1 MARSTTP
8 AARWMTF
15 HGHAERRP
23 LRMTASVSVGRLP
36 EGWSKPARAYR
47 ARTWIGIVGLL
58 LLAPFI
64 ALVAAGM
71 IRAVGVTVAYDWI
84 AHNSVAILAVT
95 VSLFLGIP
103 IALVSSACR
112 ITRLGVRREAG
123 RLEGLMALELAPL
136 HLIVVG
142 LALLS
147 GGFFLGHL
155 AADAYGCMNGI
166 TSAC

>member
-1 MARSTTP
+1 
-8 AARWMTF
+8 
-15 HGHAERRP
+15 
-23 LRMTASVSVGRLP
+23 MTASVFVGQLP

-47 ARTWIGIVGLL
+47 ARTWIGILGLV
-58 LLAPFI
+58 LLAPFV
-64 ALVAAGM
+64 ALIVAAM
-71 IRAVGVTVAYDWI
+71 MRAAGLTFAYDWL

-103 IALVSSACR
+103 IALVSSAWR
-112 ITRLGVRREAG
+112 ITRLGVRRETG

-136 HLIVVG
+136 HLLVVC

-147 GGFFLGHL
+147 GGLFLGHL

-166 TSAC
+166 KSAC